1 MKKKK
6 RIVIAFA
13 SVPFIRGGAEIMVES
28 LQQELI
34 KRGFQCEIVSLPF
47 KWYPK
52 EEILKSA
59 FAWRLLDLSES
70 NGQKIDMVIATKF
83 PSYWIKHNKK
93 VTWLVHQ
100 HRAVYD
106 LYGTPYSD
114 FNESSPEDRILRKD
128 IISTDNHVLLEAK
141 KLFTISQTTSKRLY
155 SYNGIK
161 AESLYHPP
169 SLAGRYFNAD
179 TGDYILSVGRLDSLK
194 RIDLLIEAI
203 SRTKSNV
210 KCIIAGKGP
219 HEDALRE
226 IVKSRG
232 IIGRVEFAGF
242 VSDEELLE
250 LYANCL
256 AVYYAPFDEDYGY
269 VTLEAFLS
277 KKPIITC
284 EDSGGVLE
292 FAENGVNSLIT
303 KPNPQEVADAID
315 KLFYDHNKV
324 TQFGLN
330 GYERVKGISWD
341 NVINRLTET
350 L

>member
-1 MKKKK
+1 MKRNK

-169 SLAGRYFNAD
+169 SLVGRYFNAD
-179 TGDYILSVGRLDSLK
+179 IGDYILSVGRLDPLK

-203 SRTKSNV
+203 ARTKSQV

-219 HEDALRE
+219 HEDTLRE
-226 IVKSRG
+226 LAKSRG
-232 IIGRVEFAGF
+232 IIERVKFAGF
-242 VSDEELLE
+242 VSDEELLK
-250 LYANCL
+250 LYSNCL

-277 KKPIITC
+277 KKPVITC
-284 EDSGGVLE
+284 KDSGGVLE
-292 FAENGVNSLIT
+292 FAENEVNSLIT
-303 KPNPQEVADAID
+303 NPSPQEIADAID

-324 TQFGLN
+324 IQFGLN
-330 GYERVKGISWD
+330 GYELVKDISWD

>member
-114 FNESSPEDRILRKD
+114 FNESSPEDRMLRKD
-128 IISTDNHVLLEAK
+128 VISTDNQVLSEAK
-141 KLFTISQTTSKRLY
+141 ELFTISQTTSKRLY

-169 SLAGRYFNAD
+169 SLAGRYYHDD
-179 TGDYILSVGRLDSLK
+179 TGDYILSVGRLDPIK

-210 KCIIAGKGP
+210 KCIIAGKGSQ
-219 HEDALRE
+219 EDALRE
-226 IVKSRG
+226 IAKARG
-232 IIGRVEFAGF
+232 IIERVKFAGF

-250 LYANCL
+250 LYANSL

-277 KKPIITC
+277 KKTIITC
-284 EDSGGVLE
+284 DDSGGVLE

-315 KLFYDHNKV
+315 KLFYDHNRV
-324 TQFGLN
+324 IQFGLN

>member
-1 MKKKK
+1 MKKNK

-13 SVPFIRGGAEIMVES
+13 SVPFNRGGAELHVES
-28 LQQELI
+28 LHRELI
-34 KRGFQCEIVSLPF
+34 KRNYQCELISLPF

-83 PSYWIKHNKK
+83 PSYWVKHDNKI
-93 VTWLVHQ
+93 TWLIHQ
-100 HRAVYD
+100 FRQVYD

-114 FNESSPEDRILRKD
+114 FTDSSHIDKSIREDIIRTDRIVLTESKKIFTNAQNTSNRLR
-128 IISTDNHVLLEAK
+128 L
-141 KLFTISQTTSKRLY
+141 
-155 SYNGIK
+155 YNGIDG
-161 AESLYHPP
+161 EPLYHPP
-169 SLAGRYFNAD
+169 SLVGRYFNAD
-179 TGDYILSVGRLDSLK
+179 IGDYILSVGRLDSLK

-203 SRTKSNV
+203 ARTKSQV

-219 HEDALRE
+219 HEDTLRE
-226 IVKSRG
+226 LAKSRG
-232 IIGRVEFAGF
+232 IIERVKFAGF
-242 VSDEELLE
+242 VSDEELLK
-250 LYANCL
+250 LYSNCL

-277 KKPIITC
+277 KKPVITC
-284 EDSGGVLE
+284 KDSGGVLE
-292 FAENGVNSLIT
+292 FAENEVNSLIT
-303 KPNPQEVADAID
+303 NPSPQEIADAID

-324 TQFGLN
+324 IQFGLN
-330 GYERVKGISWD
+330 GYELVKDISWD